1 MSKIELL
8 IQKAHGGLT
17 DVFVTNKGAWYGKTY
32 DMRNYISHLHLS
44 RLFYVLNYHATGIYF
59 SIVKPLNVG
68 RTGDYM
74 AAWIYI
80 PNSITVA
87 SEDLLKLVSLVQ
99 EKIVSGVEQYD
110 NLRPLLD
117 SSYPDLQYI
126 DCMPVR
132 QTEALAYRMYGQNT
146 DFVYLGN
153 LLAQGLDQSYYKKYK
168 AVFFLDIPARNEVP
182 PSVLQQMYD
191 LSRNGFEQPAYLFPP
206 QTLPVAGMELFV
218 NQVPFRDKP
227 LKTILG
233 SKLNILL
240 HRTGYKDVVLS
251 VNICK
256 PRQSFLL
263 QNEILWEK
271 EINAQMFHVMFKGRL
286 AMQYQLFVNGNLVS
300 SDHSISI
307 REQEARNARVEVM
320 KPGCANYQGYL
331 NLTQPLTH
339 TIVLQELP
347 IRNASHTSKSNSSVF
362 ASKKFLLGMIVYTVV
377 VFFAGICLGDL
388 INKTIFK
395 KIQKW
400 QLLLR
405 MKYLQ
410 SLKIILILNLQ
421 NLQNW
426 NLKASEI
433 QIVRLPESN
442 RQINQRNKKTRRSH
456 REKKLKNLKK
466 KQVQRL
472 PLRVNLFLNPQ
483 TSMLLR
489 LIEIRIMNLQMYPH
503 IVLRIVRKVIKKNNY
518 KLSYYEI

>member
-182 PSVLQQMYD
+182 QSVLQQMYD

-347 IRNASHTSKSNSSVF
+347 IRSASHTSKSNSSVF
-362 ASKKFLLGMIVYTVV
+362 ASRKFLLGMIVYTVI

-388 INKTIFK
+388 INKND
-395 KIQKW
+395 IQENPE
-400 QLLLR
+400 
-405 MKYLQ
+405 M
-410 SLKIILILNLQ
+410 STPIENEVSPESDNNLDSESSESSELESEGKR
-421 NLQNW
+421 NTDR
-426 NLKASEI
+426 KASRK
-433 QIVRLPESN
+433 QQTDQPEKQKDKAKAQEKETEEPKEKAGAEAAASGKSVSQSADKHASQTN
-442 RQINQRNKKTRRSH
+442 RNKDNESANVSTHSSEDSPKSNK
-456 REKKLKNLKK
+456 E
-466 KQVQRL
+466 
-472 PLRVNLFLNPQ
+472 
-483 TSMLLR
+483 
-489 LIEIRIMNLQMYPH
+489 E
-503 IVLRIVRKVIKKNNY
+503 
-518 KLSYYEI
+518 

>member
-182 PSVLQQMYD
+182 QSVLQQMYD
-191 LSRNGFEQPAYLFPP
+191 LTRNGFEQPAYLFPP

-240 HRTGYKDVVLS
+240 HRTGYKDVVLA

-256 PRQSFLL
+256 HRQSFLL

-271 EINAQMFHVMFKGRL
+271 EINVQMFHVMFKGRL

-347 IRNASHTSKSNSSVF
+347 IRSASHTSKSNSSVF
-362 ASKKFLLGMIVYTVV
+362 ASKKFLLGMIVYTVI

-388 INKTIFK
+388 INKND
-395 KIQKW
+395 IQENPE
-400 QLLLR
+400 
-405 MKYLQ
+405 MATPIENEV
-410 SLKIILILNLQ
+410 SPESDNNLDSESSESSELESEGKR
-421 NLQNW
+421 NTDR
-426 NLKASEI
+426 KASRK
-433 QIVRLPESN
+433 QQTDQPEKQKDKAKSQGKETEKPKEKAGAEAAASGKSVSQSADKHASQTNGNKDNESANVSIHSSEDSPKSN
-442 RQINQRNKKTRRSH
+442 K
-456 REKKLKNLKK
+456 EK
-466 KQVQRL
+466 
-472 PLRVNLFLNPQ
+472 
-483 TSMLLR
+483 
-489 LIEIRIMNLQMYPH
+489 
-503 IVLRIVRKVIKKNNY
+503 
-518 KLSYYEI
+518 

>member
-117 SSYPDLQYI
+117 SSYPDLLYI

-240 HRTGYKDVVLS
+240 HRTGYKDVVLA

-347 IRNASHTSKSNSSVF
+347 IRSASHTSKSNSSVF
-362 ASKKFLLGMIVYTVV
+362 ASKKFLLGMIVYTVI

-388 INKTIFK
+388 INKND
-395 KIQKW
+395 IQENPEMATPIENEVSPESENNFDSESSESSELESEGK
-400 QLLLR
+400 R
-405 MKYLQ
+405 
-410 SLKIILILNLQ
+410 NTDR
-421 NLQNW
+421 
-426 NLKASEI
+426 KASRK
-433 QIVRLPESN
+433 QQTDQPEKQKDKAKSQGKETEEPKEKAGAEAATSGKSVSQSADKHASPTN
-442 RQINQRNKKTRRSH
+442 RNKDNESVNVSTHSSEDSPKSNK
-456 REKKLKNLKK
+456 EK
-466 KQVQRL
+466 
-472 PLRVNLFLNPQ
+472 
-483 TSMLLR
+483 
-489 LIEIRIMNLQMYPH
+489 
-503 IVLRIVRKVIKKNNY
+503 
-518 KLSYYEI
+518 

>member
-117 SSYPDLQYI
+117 SSYPDLLYI

-182 PSVLQQMYD
+182 LSVLQQMYD

-233 SKLNILL
+233 SKLNIFL

-347 IRNASHTSKSNSSVF
+347 IRSASHTSKSNSSVF

-388 INKTIFK
+388 INKND
-395 KIQKW
+395 IQENPE
-400 QLLLR
+400 
-405 MKYLQ
+405 M
-410 SLKIILILNLQ
+410 STPIENEVSPESDNNLDSESSESSELESEGKR
-421 NLQNW
+421 NTDR
-426 NLKASEI
+426 KASRK
-433 QIVRLPESN
+433 QQTDQPEKQKDKAKSQGKETEEPKEKAGAEAAASGKSVSQSADKHASPTN
-442 RQINQRNKKTRRSH
+442 RNKDNESANVSIHSSEDSPKSNK
-456 REKKLKNLKK
+456 EK
-466 KQVQRL
+466 
-472 PLRVNLFLNPQ
+472 
-483 TSMLLR
+483 
-489 LIEIRIMNLQMYPH
+489 
-503 IVLRIVRKVIKKNNY
+503 
-518 KLSYYEI
+518 

>member
-87 SEDLLKLVSLVQ
+87 SEDLLKLFSLVQ

-117 SSYPDLQYI
+117 SSYPDLLYI

-153 LLAQGLDQSYYKKYK
+153 LLAQGLDQTYYKKYK

-388 INKTIFK
+388 INKND
-395 KIQKW
+395 IQENPE
-400 QLLLR
+400 
-405 MKYLQ
+405 MATPIENEV
-410 SLKIILILNLQ
+410 SPESDNNLDSESSESSELESEGKR
-421 NLQNW
+421 NTDR
-426 NLKASEI
+426 KASRK
-433 QIVRLPESN
+433 QQTDQPEKQKDKAKSQGKETEEPKEKAGADAAASGKSVSQSADKHASQTNGNKDNESANVSIHSSEDSPKSN
-442 RQINQRNKKTRRSH
+442 K
-456 REKKLKNLKK
+456 EK
-466 KQVQRL
+466 
-472 PLRVNLFLNPQ
+472 
-483 TSMLLR
+483 
-489 LIEIRIMNLQMYPH
+489 
-503 IVLRIVRKVIKKNNY
+503 
-518 KLSYYEI
+518 

>member
-87 SEDLLKLVSLVQ
+87 SEDLLKLFSLVQ

-182 PSVLQQMYD
+182 QSVLQQMYD

-320 KPGCANYQGYL
+320 KPGCTNYQGYL

-347 IRNASHTSKSNSSVF
+347 IRSASHTSKSNSSVF
-362 ASKKFLLGMIVYTVV
+362 ASKKFLLGMIVYTVI

-388 INKTIFK
+388 INKND
-395 KIQKW
+395 IQENPEMATPIENEVSSESENNFDSESSESSELESEGK
-400 QLLLR
+400 R
-405 MKYLQ
+405 
-410 SLKIILILNLQ
+410 NTDR
-421 NLQNW
+421 
-426 NLKASEI
+426 KASRN
-433 QIVRLPESN
+433 QQTDQPEKQKDKAKSQGKETEEPKEKAGAEAATSGKSVSQSADKHASQTN
-442 RQINQRNKKTRRSH
+442 GNKDNESANVSTHSSEDSQKGNK
-456 REKKLKNLKK
+456 EK
-466 KQVQRL
+466 
-472 PLRVNLFLNPQ
+472 
-483 TSMLLR
+483 
-489 LIEIRIMNLQMYPH
+489 
-503 IVLRIVRKVIKKNNY
+503 
-518 KLSYYEI
+518 

>member
-117 SSYPDLQYI
+117 SSYPDLLYI

-153 LLAQGLDQSYYKKYK
+153 LLAQGLDQTYYKKYK

-240 HRTGYKDVVLS
+240 HRTGYKDVVLA

-347 IRNASHTSKSNSSVF
+347 IRSASHTSKSNSSVF

-388 INKTIFK
+388 INKND
-395 KIQKW
+395 IQENPE
-400 QLLLR
+400 
-405 MKYLQ
+405 M
-410 SLKIILILNLQ
+410 STPIENEVSPESDNNLDSESSESSELESEGKR
-421 NLQNW
+421 NTDR
-426 NLKASEI
+426 KASRK
-433 QIVRLPESN
+433 QQTDQPEKQKDKAKSQGKETEEPKEKAGAEAAASGKSVSQSADKHASQTN
-442 RQINQRNKKTRRSH
+442 RNKDNESANVSTHSSEDSPKSNK
-456 REKKLKNLKK
+456 EK
-466 KQVQRL
+466 
-472 PLRVNLFLNPQ
+472 
-483 TSMLLR
+483 
-489 LIEIRIMNLQMYPH
+489 
-503 IVLRIVRKVIKKNNY
+503 
-518 KLSYYEI
+518 

>member
-182 PSVLQQMYD
+182 QSVLQQMYD

-347 IRNASHTSKSNSSVF
+347 IRSASHTSKSNSSVF
-362 ASKKFLLGMIVYTVV
+362 ASKKFLLGMIVYTVI

-388 INKTIFK
+388 INKND
-395 KIQKW
+395 IQENPEMATPIENEVSPESENN
-400 QLLLR
+400 LD
-405 MKYLQ
+405 
-410 SLKIILILNLQ
+410 SETSESTELKSEGKRNTDH
-421 NLQNW
+421 
-426 NLKASEI
+426 KASRN
-433 QIVRLPESN
+433 QQTDQPEKQKDKAKSQGKETEEPKDKAGAEAAASGKSVSQSADKHASQTNGNKDNESANVSTHSSEDSQKSN
-442 RQINQRNKKTRRSH
+442 K
-456 REKKLKNLKK
+456 EK
-466 KQVQRL
+466 
-472 PLRVNLFLNPQ
+472 
-483 TSMLLR
+483 
-489 LIEIRIMNLQMYPH
+489 
-503 IVLRIVRKVIKKNNY
+503 
-518 KLSYYEI
+518 

>member
-182 PSVLQQMYD
+182 QSVLQQMYD

-256 PRQSFLL
+256 TRQSFLL

-347 IRNASHTSKSNSSVF
+347 IRSASHTSKSNSSVF
-362 ASKKFLLGMIVYTVV
+362 ASRKFLLGMIVYTVI

-388 INKTIFK
+388 INKND
-395 KIQKW
+395 IQENPE
-400 QLLLR
+400 
-405 MKYLQ
+405 M
-410 SLKIILILNLQ
+410 STPIENEV
-421 NLQNW
+421 
-426 NLKASEI
+426 S
-433 QIVRLPESN
+433 PESDN
-442 RQINQRNKKTRRSH
+442 NLDSESSESSELESEGKRNTDRKVSRKQQTDQPEKQKDKAKAQGKETEEPKEKAGAEAAASGKSVSQSADKHASQTNRNKDNESANVSTHSSEDSPKSNK
-456 REKKLKNLKK
+456 EK
-466 KQVQRL
+466 
-472 PLRVNLFLNPQ
+472 
-483 TSMLLR
+483 
-489 LIEIRIMNLQMYPH
+489 
-503 IVLRIVRKVIKKNNY
+503 
-518 KLSYYEI
+518 

>member
-191 LSRNGFEQPAYLFPP
+191 LSRNSFEQPAYLFPP

-240 HRTGYKDVVLS
+240 RRTGYKDVVLA

-263 QNEILWEK
+263 QNEILWDK

-347 IRNASHTSKSNSSVF
+347 IRSASHTSKSNSSVF
-362 ASKKFLLGMIVYTVV
+362 ASKKFLLGMIVYTVI

-388 INKTIFK
+388 INKND
-395 KIQKW
+395 IQENPEMATPIENEVSPESENNFDSESSESSELESEGK
-400 QLLLR
+400 R
-405 MKYLQ
+405 
-410 SLKIILILNLQ
+410 NTDR
-421 NLQNW
+421 
-426 NLKASEI
+426 KASRK
-433 QIVRLPESN
+433 QQTDQPEKQKAKAKSQGKETEEPKEKAGAEAATSGKSVSQSADKHASPTN
-442 RQINQRNKKTRRSH
+442 RNKDNESVNVSTHSSEDSPKSNK
-456 REKKLKNLKK
+456 EK
-466 KQVQRL
+466 
-472 PLRVNLFLNPQ
+472 
-483 TSMLLR
+483 
-489 LIEIRIMNLQMYPH
+489 
-503 IVLRIVRKVIKKNNY
+503 
-518 KLSYYEI
+518 

>member
-182 PSVLQQMYD
+182 QSVLQQMYD
-191 LSRNGFEQPAYLFPP
+191 LTRNGFEQPAYLFPP

-347 IRNASHTSKSNSSVF
+347 IRSASHTSKSNSSVF
-362 ASKKFLLGMIVYTVV
+362 ASKKFLLGMIVYTVI

-388 INKTIFK
+388 INKND
-395 KIQKW
+395 IQENPEIATPIENEV
-400 QLLLR
+400 
-405 MKYLQ
+405 
-410 SLKIILILNLQ
+410 SPESENNFDSESSESSELKSEGKRNTDR
-421 NLQNW
+421 
-426 NLKASEI
+426 KASRNQQTDQTEK
-433 QIVRLPESN
+433 QKDKAKSQGKETEEPKEKAGAESAASGKSVSQSADKHASTN
-442 RQINQRNKKTRRSH
+442 GNKDNESANVSTHSSEDSQKGNK
-456 REKKLKNLKK
+456 EK
-466 KQVQRL
+466 
-472 PLRVNLFLNPQ
+472 
-483 TSMLLR
+483 
-489 LIEIRIMNLQMYPH
+489 
-503 IVLRIVRKVIKKNNY
+503 
-518 KLSYYEI
+518 

>member
-44 RLFYVLNYHATGIYF
+44 RLFYVLNYHENGAYF
-59 SIVKPLNVG
+59 SIVRPLNVG

-87 SEDLLKLVSLVQ
+87 SEDLLKLISLVQ
-99 EKIVSGVEQYD
+99 EKITSGVEQYD
-110 NLRPLLD
+110 NLRPFLD
-117 SSYPDLQYI
+117 NTYPDLQYV
-126 DCMPVR
+126 DYMPVR
-132 QTEALAYRMYGQNT
+132 QSEALAYRMYGQNT

-182 PSVLQQMYD
+182 PSVLQQMCD

-206 QTLPVAGMELFV
+206 QTLPVSDMELFV

-233 SKLNILL
+233 SKVNLL
-240 HRTGYKDVVLS
+240 LYRAGYKEVVLS
-251 VNICK
+251 VNISK
-256 PRQSFLL
+256 NRQPLLL
-263 QNEILWEK
+263 QSEIPWEK
-271 EINAQMFHVMFKGRL
+271 EISAKMFHVMFKGHL
-286 AMQYQLFVNGNLVS
+286 AAQYQLFVNGNLVPG
-300 SDHSISI
+300 DRSISI

-331 NLTQPLTH
+331 NLTQSLNH

-347 IRNASHTSKSNSSVF
+347 KKVVSHAPKSSNSVF
-362 ASKKFLLGMIVYTVV
+362 ASKKFLLGMIVYTVI

-388 INKTIFK
+388 INKNDINENSVMSAPIENEVSPESESSLDSESSDFQTK
-395 KIQKW
+395 DKRNMERKATRNELTNQAEKQKDK
-400 QLLLR
+400 
-405 MKYLQ
+405 MKLPEKDSEVSAQ
-410 SLKIILILNLQ
+410 KTGTESPTSGKSVSSISTKQASQANE
-421 NLQNW
+421 NKD
-426 NLKASEI
+426 KAPANTNTHSSEI
-433 QIVRLPESN
+433 SQKSN
-442 RQINQRNKKTRRSH
+442 K
-456 REKKLKNLKK
+456 
-466 KQVQRL
+466 
-472 PLRVNLFLNPQ
+472 
-483 TSMLLR
+483 
-489 LIEIRIMNLQMYPH
+489 
-503 IVLRIVRKVIKKNNY
+503 
-518 KLSYYEI
+518 

>member
-191 LSRNGFEQPAYLFPP
+191 LSRNSFEQPAYLFPP

-263 QNEILWEK
+263 QNEILWDK

-286 AMQYQLFVNGNLVS
+286 AMKYQLFVNGNLVS

-331 NLTQPLTH
+331 NLTLPLTH

-347 IRNASHTSKSNSSVF
+347 IRSASHTSKSNSSVF

-388 INKTIFK
+388 INKND
-395 KIQKW
+395 IQENPEMATPIENEVSPESENNFDSESSESSELESEGK
-400 QLLLR
+400 R
-405 MKYLQ
+405 
-410 SLKIILILNLQ
+410 NTDR
-421 NLQNW
+421 
-426 NLKASEI
+426 KASRK
-433 QIVRLPESN
+433 QQTDQPEKQKDKAKSQGKETEEPKEKAGANAAASGKSVSQSADKHASQTNGNKDNESSN
-442 RQINQRNKKTRRSH
+442 VSIHSSEDSPKSNK
-456 REKKLKNLKK
+456 EK
-466 KQVQRL
+466 
-472 PLRVNLFLNPQ
+472 
-483 TSMLLR
+483 
-489 LIEIRIMNLQMYPH
+489 
-503 IVLRIVRKVIKKNNY
+503 
-518 KLSYYEI
+518 

>member
-320 KPGCANYQGYL
+320 KPGCVNYQGYL

-347 IRNASHTSKSNSSVF
+347 IRSASHTSKSNSSVF
-362 ASKKFLLGMIVYTVV
+362 ASRKFLLGMIVYTVI

-388 INKTIFK
+388 INKND
-395 KIQKW
+395 IQENPE
-400 QLLLR
+400 
-405 MKYLQ
+405 M
-410 SLKIILILNLQ
+410 STPIENEV
-421 NLQNW
+421 
-426 NLKASEI
+426 S
-433 QIVRLPESN
+433 PESDN
-442 RQINQRNKKTRRSH
+442 NLDSESSESSELESEGKRNTDRKVSRKQQTDQPEKQKDKAKAQGKETEEPKEKAGAEAAASGKSVSQSADKHASQTNRNKDNESANVSTHSSEDSPKSNK
-456 REKKLKNLKK
+456 EK
-466 KQVQRL
+466 
-472 PLRVNLFLNPQ
+472 
-483 TSMLLR
+483 
-489 LIEIRIMNLQMYPH
+489 
-503 IVLRIVRKVIKKNNY
+503 
-518 KLSYYEI
+518 

>member
-388 INKTIFK
+388 INKND
-395 KIQKW
+395 IQENPEMATPIENEVSPESENNFDSESSESSELESEGK
-400 QLLLR
+400 R
-405 MKYLQ
+405 
-410 SLKIILILNLQ
+410 NTDR
-421 NLQNW
+421 
-426 NLKASEI
+426 KASRK
-433 QIVRLPESN
+433 QQTDQPEKQKDKAKSQGKETEEPKEKAGAEAAASGKSVSQSADKHASPTN
-442 RQINQRNKKTRRSH
+442 RNKDNESANVSTQSSEDSPKSNK
-456 REKKLKNLKK
+456 EK
-466 KQVQRL
+466 
-472 PLRVNLFLNPQ
+472 
-483 TSMLLR
+483 
-489 LIEIRIMNLQMYPH
+489 
-503 IVLRIVRKVIKKNNY
+503 
-518 KLSYYEI
+518 

>member
-110 NLRPLLD
+110 NLRPFLD
-117 SSYPDLQYI
+117 SSYPDLLYI

-240 HRTGYKDVVLS
+240 HRTGYKDVVLA

-347 IRNASHTSKSNSSVF
+347 IRSASHTSKSNSSVF

-388 INKTIFK
+388 INKND
-395 KIQKW
+395 IQENPE
-400 QLLLR
+400 
-405 MKYLQ
+405 M
-410 SLKIILILNLQ
+410 STPIENEVSPESDNNLDSESSESSELESEGKR
-421 NLQNW
+421 NTDR
-426 NLKASEI
+426 KASRK
-433 QIVRLPESN
+433 QQTDQPEKQKDKAKSQGKETEEPKEKAGAEAAASGKSVSQSADKHASQTNGNKDNESANVSIHSSEDSPKSN
-442 RQINQRNKKTRRSH
+442 K
-456 REKKLKNLKK
+456 EK
-466 KQVQRL
+466 
-472 PLRVNLFLNPQ
+472 
-483 TSMLLR
+483 
-489 LIEIRIMNLQMYPH
+489 
-503 IVLRIVRKVIKKNNY
+503 
-518 KLSYYEI
+518 

>member
-191 LSRNGFEQPAYLFPP
+191 LSRNSFEQPAYLFPP

-240 HRTGYKDVVLS
+240 RRTGYKDVVLA

-263 QNEILWEK
+263 QNEILWDK

-347 IRNASHTSKSNSSVF
+347 IRSASHTSKSNSSVF
-362 ASKKFLLGMIVYTVV
+362 ASKKFLLGMIVYTVI

-388 INKTIFK
+388 INKND
-395 KIQKW
+395 IQENPEMATPIENEVSPESENNFDSEDSESSELESEGK
-400 QLLLR
+400 R
-405 MKYLQ
+405 
-410 SLKIILILNLQ
+410 NTDR
-421 NLQNW
+421 
-426 NLKASEI
+426 KASRK
-433 QIVRLPESN
+433 QQTDQPEKQKAKAKSQGKETEEPKEKAGAEAATSGKSVSQSADKHASPTN
-442 RQINQRNKKTRRSH
+442 RNKDNESVNVSTHSSEDSPKSNK
-456 REKKLKNLKK
+456 EK
-466 KQVQRL
+466 
-472 PLRVNLFLNPQ
+472 
-483 TSMLLR
+483 
-489 LIEIRIMNLQMYPH
+489 
-503 IVLRIVRKVIKKNNY
+503 
-518 KLSYYEI
+518 

>member
-117 SSYPDLQYI
+117 SSYPDLLYI

-240 HRTGYKDVVLS
+240 HRTGYKDVVLA

-347 IRNASHTSKSNSSVF
+347 IRSASHTSKSNSSVF

-388 INKTIFK
+388 INKND
-395 KIQKW
+395 IQE
-400 QLLLR
+400 
-405 MKYLQ
+405 
-410 SLKIILILNLQ
+410 NLEMSTPIENEVSPESDN
-421 NLQNW
+421 NLDSESSESSELESEGKRNTDR
-426 NLKASEI
+426 KASRK
-433 QIVRLPESN
+433 QQTDQPEKQKDKAKSQGKETEKPKEKAGAEAAASGKSVSQSADKHASQTNGNKDNESANVSIHSSEDSPKSN
-442 RQINQRNKKTRRSH
+442 K
-456 REKKLKNLKK
+456 EK
-466 KQVQRL
+466 
-472 PLRVNLFLNPQ
+472 
-483 TSMLLR
+483 
-489 LIEIRIMNLQMYPH
+489 
-503 IVLRIVRKVIKKNNY
+503 
-518 KLSYYEI
+518 

>member
-126 DCMPVR
+126 DCMSVR

-206 QTLPVAGMELFV
+206 QTLPVAGMELFA

-256 PRQSFLL
+256 SRQSFLL

-271 EINAQMFHVMFKGRL
+271 EINAQMFHVMFKGHL

-300 SDHSISI
+300 SVHSISI

-388 INKTIFK
+388 INKND
-395 KIQKW
+395 IQENPE
-400 QLLLR
+400 
-405 MKYLQ
+405 M
-410 SLKIILILNLQ
+410 STPIENEVSPESDNNLDFESSESSELESEGKR
-421 NLQNW
+421 NTDR
-426 NLKASEI
+426 KASRKQQTDQLEK
-433 QIVRLPESN
+433 QKDKAKSQGKETEEPKEKAGAEAAASGKSVSQSADKHASPTN
-442 RQINQRNKKTRRSH
+442 RNKDNESANVSTHSSEDSPKSNK
-456 REKKLKNLKK
+456 EK
-466 KQVQRL
+466 
-472 PLRVNLFLNPQ
+472 
-483 TSMLLR
+483 
-489 LIEIRIMNLQMYPH
+489 
-503 IVLRIVRKVIKKNNY
+503 
-518 KLSYYEI
+518 

>member
-117 SSYPDLQYI
+117 SSYPDLLYI

-153 LLAQGLDQSYYKKYK
+153 LLAQGLDQTYYKKYT

-388 INKTIFK
+388 INKND
-395 KIQKW
+395 IQENPEMSTPIENEVSPESENNFDSESSESSELESEGK
-400 QLLLR
+400 R
-405 MKYLQ
+405 
-410 SLKIILILNLQ
+410 NTDR
-421 NLQNW
+421 
-426 NLKASEI
+426 KASRK
-433 QIVRLPESN
+433 QQTVQPEKQKDKAKSQGKETEEPKEKAGAEAAASGKSVSQSADKHASPTN
-442 RQINQRNKKTRRSH
+442 RNKDNESANVSTHSSEDSPKSNK
-456 REKKLKNLKK
+456 EK
-466 KQVQRL
+466 
-472 PLRVNLFLNPQ
+472 
-483 TSMLLR
+483 
-489 LIEIRIMNLQMYPH
+489 
-503 IVLRIVRKVIKKNNY
+503 
-518 KLSYYEI
+518 

>member
-240 HRTGYKDVVLS
+240 HRTGYKDVVLA

-347 IRNASHTSKSNSSVF
+347 IRSASHTSKSNSSVF
-362 ASKKFLLGMIVYTVV
+362 ASKKFLLGMIVYTVI

-388 INKTIFK
+388 INKND
-395 KIQKW
+395 IQENPE
-400 QLLLR
+400 
-405 MKYLQ
+405 M
-410 SLKIILILNLQ
+410 STPIENEVSPESDNNLDSESSESSELESEGKR
-421 NLQNW
+421 NTDR
-426 NLKASEI
+426 KASRK
-433 QIVRLPESN
+433 QQTDQPEKQKDKAKSQGKETEKPKEKAGAEAAASGKSVSQSADKHASQTNGNKDNESANVSIHSSEDSPKSN
-442 RQINQRNKKTRRSH
+442 K
-456 REKKLKNLKK
+456 EK
-466 KQVQRL
+466 
-472 PLRVNLFLNPQ
+472 
-483 TSMLLR
+483 
-489 LIEIRIMNLQMYPH
+489 
-503 IVLRIVRKVIKKNNY
+503 
-518 KLSYYEI
+518 

>member
-182 PSVLQQMYD
+182 QSVLQQMYD

-347 IRNASHTSKSNSSVF
+347 VRSASHTSKSNSSVF
-362 ASKKFLLGMIVYTVV
+362 ASRKFLLGMIVYTVI

-388 INKTIFK
+388 INKND
-395 KIQKW
+395 IQENPE
-400 QLLLR
+400 
-405 MKYLQ
+405 M
-410 SLKIILILNLQ
+410 STPIENEV
-421 NLQNW
+421 
-426 NLKASEI
+426 S
-433 QIVRLPESN
+433 PESDN
-442 RQINQRNKKTRRSH
+442 NLDSESSESSELESEGKRNTDRKVSRKQQTDQPEKQKDKAKAQGKETEEPKEKAGAEAAASGKSVSQSADKHASQTNRNKDNESANVSTHSSEDSPKSNK
-456 REKKLKNLKK
+456 EK
-466 KQVQRL
+466 
-472 PLRVNLFLNPQ
+472 
-483 TSMLLR
+483 
-489 LIEIRIMNLQMYPH
+489 
-503 IVLRIVRKVIKKNNY
+503 
-518 KLSYYEI
+518 

>member
-117 SSYPDLQYI
+117 SSYPDLLYI

-182 PSVLQQMYD
+182 LSVLQQMYD

-240 HRTGYKDVVLS
+240 HRTGYKDVVLA

-256 PRQSFLL
+256 PRQFFLL

-347 IRNASHTSKSNSSVF
+347 IRSASHTSKSNSSVF

-388 INKTIFK
+388 INKND
-395 KIQKW
+395 IQENPEMSTPIENEVSPESENNFDSESSESSELESEGK
-400 QLLLR
+400 R
-405 MKYLQ
+405 
-410 SLKIILILNLQ
+410 NTDR
-421 NLQNW
+421 
-426 NLKASEI
+426 KASRK
-433 QIVRLPESN
+433 QQTDQPEKQKDKAKSQGKETEEPKEKAGAEAAASGKSVSQSADKHASPTN
-442 RQINQRNKKTRRSH
+442 RNKDNESANVSIHSSEDSPKSNK
-456 REKKLKNLKK
+456 EK
-466 KQVQRL
+466 
-472 PLRVNLFLNPQ
+472 
-483 TSMLLR
+483 
-489 LIEIRIMNLQMYPH
+489 
-503 IVLRIVRKVIKKNNY
+503 
-518 KLSYYEI
+518 

>member
-182 PSVLQQMYD
+182 QSVLQQMYD

-347 IRNASHTSKSNSSVF
+347 IRSASHTSKSNSSVF
-362 ASKKFLLGMIVYTVV
+362 ASRKFLLGMIVYTVI

-388 INKTIFK
+388 INKND
-395 KIQKW
+395 IQENPE
-400 QLLLR
+400 
-405 MKYLQ
+405 M
-410 SLKIILILNLQ
+410 STPIENEV
-421 NLQNW
+421 
-426 NLKASEI
+426 S
-433 QIVRLPESN
+433 PESDN
-442 RQINQRNKKTRRSH
+442 NLDSESSESSELESEGKRNTDRKVSRKQQTDQPEKQKDKAKAQGKETEEPKEKSGAEAAASGKSVSQSADKHASQTNRNKDNESANVSTHSSEDSPKSNK
-456 REKKLKNLKK
+456 EK
-466 KQVQRL
+466 
-472 PLRVNLFLNPQ
+472 
-483 TSMLLR
+483 
-489 LIEIRIMNLQMYPH
+489 
-503 IVLRIVRKVIKKNNY
+503 
-518 KLSYYEI
+518 

>member
-117 SSYPDLQYI
+117 SSYPDLLYI

-182 PSVLQQMYD
+182 PSVLQQMCD

-206 QTLPVAGMELFV
+206 QTLPVSGMELFV

-233 SKLNILL
+233 SKVNLL
-240 HRTGYKDVVLS
+240 LYRAGYKEVVLS
-251 VNICK
+251 VNISK
-256 PRQSFLL
+256 NRQPLLL
-263 QNEILWEK
+263 QSEIPWEK
-271 EINAQMFHVMFKGRL
+271 EISAKMFHVMFKGRL
-286 AMQYQLFVNGNLVS
+286 AAQYQLFVNGNLVPG
-300 SDHSISI
+300 DRSISI
-307 REQEARNARVEVM
+307 REQEAKNARVEVM

-331 NLTQPLTH
+331 NLTQSLNH

-347 IRNASHTSKSNSSVF
+347 KKVVSHAPKSSNSVF
-362 ASKKFLLGMIVYTVV
+362 ASKKFLLGMIVYTVI

-388 INKTIFK
+388 INKNDINENSVMSAPIENEVSPESESSLDSESSDFQTK
-395 KIQKW
+395 DKRNMERKATRNELTNQAEKQKDK
-400 QLLLR
+400 
-405 MKYLQ
+405 MKLPEKDSEVSAQ
-410 SLKIILILNLQ
+410 KTGTESPTSGKSVSSISTKQASQANE
-421 NLQNW
+421 NKD
-426 NLKASEI
+426 KAPANTNTHSSEI
-433 QIVRLPESN
+433 SQKSN
-442 RQINQRNKKTRRSH
+442 K
-456 REKKLKNLKK
+456 
-466 KQVQRL
+466 
-472 PLRVNLFLNPQ
+472 
-483 TSMLLR
+483 
-489 LIEIRIMNLQMYPH
+489 
-503 IVLRIVRKVIKKNNY
+503 
-518 KLSYYEI
+518 

>member
-117 SSYPDLQYI
+117 SSYPDLLYI

-191 LSRNGFEQPAYLFPP
+191 LSRNGFDQPAYLFPP

-240 HRTGYKDVVLS
+240 HRTGYKDVVLA

-388 INKTIFK
+388 INKND
-395 KIQKW
+395 IQENPE
-400 QLLLR
+400 
-405 MKYLQ
+405 M
-410 SLKIILILNLQ
+410 STPIENEVSPESDNNLDSESSESSELESEGKR
-421 NLQNW
+421 NTDR
-426 NLKASEI
+426 KASRK
-433 QIVRLPESN
+433 QQTDQPEKQKDKAKSQGKETEKPKEKAGAEAAASGKSVSQSADKHASQTNGNKDNESANVSIHSSEDSPKSN
-442 RQINQRNKKTRRSH
+442 K
-456 REKKLKNLKK
+456 EK
-466 KQVQRL
+466 
-472 PLRVNLFLNPQ
+472 
-483 TSMLLR
+483 
-489 LIEIRIMNLQMYPH
+489 
-503 IVLRIVRKVIKKNNY
+503 
-518 KLSYYEI
+518 